1 MPAIEKSFL
10 REMTAR
16 YSSTITAFSWKKIL
30 KRIQQ
35 TPMLE
40 NSKLTPPKNKSF
52 QVHLLQEEVSALI
65 KSYKKQFDIFLLE
78 AIKG

>member
-1 MPAIEKSFL
+1 
-10 REMTAR
+10 
-16 YSSTITAFSWKKIL
+16 
-30 KRIQQ
+30 
-35 TPMLE
+35 MLE

-78 AIKG
+78 AIRDRIILEQK

>member
-1 MPAIEKSFL
+1 
-10 REMTAR
+10 
-16 YSSTITAFSWKKIL
+16 
-30 KRIQQ
+30 
-35 TPMLE
+35 MLE

-78 AIKG
+78 AIKGQDNFRTEINTFKK